1 MKIRDILASKG
12 TDVVTTTPDR
22 SVLDA
27 MRVLVEH
34 NIGSVVVVEGGEVKG
49 ILTER
54 DVLRLGARDPADLEE
69 FRVGDAM
76 TTDLVVGVPDDGIHS
91 VMRIMTDRRIRHL
104 PILEDGELQGIV
116 SIGDV
121 VKASARTAEVENR
134 HLKDYIR
141 GSYAGP
147 PRAETR

>member
-22 SVLDA
+22 TVLEA
-27 MRVLVEH
+27 MRVLVEN
-34 NIGSVVVVEGGEVKG
+34 NIGSVVVTEGGEVKG

-54 DVLRLGARDPADLEE
+54 DVLRLGAKGPADLESL
-69 FRVGDAM
+69 RVGEAM
-76 TTDLVVGVPDDGIHS
+76 TTELVVGVPGDDIQH

-104 PILEDGELQGIV
+104 PILEEGELRGIV

-121 VKASARTAEVENR
+121 VKASARTVEAENR
-134 HLKDYIR
+134 HLREYIQ
-141 GSYAGP
+141 GSYATPSSEG
-147 PRAETR
+147 